1 MAIAAFGH
9 SGGAKQHKAT
19 SPTKGSTKVAFLLLA
34 PGLLYLAIFYV
45 APLFSLVLTSLQT
58 IDYST
63 GFPVYQYGFE
73 IGNYVNVIS
82 QYGEQVS
89 RSFIYAFFATIA
101 ALLISYPLAY
111 FIGVKARRF
120 PLIQSLMLTLVI
132 APFFISFL
140 LRTFAWKQIF
150 SNESWIV
157 TTLQSIGV
165 LASDQY
171 LVGTPFLVIFGLTYN
186 FIPFMTLPLYTSL
199 ERLDIRYLEA
209 GADLYANPRKVF
221 RKVTLPLSMPGIVSG
236 TLLTFIPIAG
246 DYVNASGLFLGST
259 QTSMLGNV
267 VESKFLKSY
276 DYPTASALSVIL
288 MGAIML
294 LVTFYVRKSGTD
306 DLL

>member
-1 MAIAAFGH
+1 MAIAAIGH
-9 SGGAKQHKAT
+9 ATGSGPKQTAPGKKSA
-19 SPTKGSTKVAFLLLA
+19 KVAFLLLA
-34 PGLLYLAIFYV
+34 PGLMYLAIFFV
-45 APLFSLVLTSLQT
+45 APLISLVITSLQT
-58 IDYST
+58 VDFST
-63 GFPVYQYGFE
+63 GFAVYNYGFE
-73 IGNYVNVIS
+73 VGNYVNVVS
-82 QYGEQVS
+82 QYGEQIG
-89 RSFIYAFFATIA
+89 RSFMYAFFATIA

-111 FIGVKARRF
+111 FIGVKARRY
-120 PLIQSLMLTLVI
+120 PLLQALMLTLVI

-221 RKVTLPLSMPGIVSG
+221 RKVTIPLSMPGIVSG

-259 QTSMLGNV
+259 QTAMLGNV

-294 LVTFYVRKSGTD
+294 LVTFYVRRSGTD

>member
-9 SGGAKQHKAT
+9 ATGSGPKQRAPGKKSA
-19 SPTKGSTKVAFLLLA
+19 KVAFLLLA
-34 PGLLYLAIFYV
+34 PGLMYLAIFFV
-45 APLFSLVLTSLQT
+45 APLISLVITSLQT
-58 IDYST
+58 VDFST
-63 GFPVYQYGFE
+63 GFAVYNYGFE
-73 IGNYVNVIS
+73 VGNYVNVVS
-82 QYGEQVS
+82 QYGEQIG
-89 RSFIYAFFATIA
+89 RSFMYAFFATIA

-111 FIGVKARRF
+111 FIGVKARRY
-120 PLIQSLMLTLVI
+120 PLLQALMLTLVI

-221 RKVTLPLSMPGIVSG
+221 RKVTIPLSMPGIVSG

-259 QTSMLGNV
+259 QTAMLGNV

-294 LVTFYVRKSGTD
+294 LVTFYVRRSGTD

>member
-9 SGGAKQHKAT
+9 SGGPKPHKST
-19 SPTKGSTKVAFLLLA
+19 SPSRGSGKVALLLLA

-63 GFPVYQYGFE
+63 GVPVYQYGFE

-82 QYGEQVS
+82 QYGEQVG